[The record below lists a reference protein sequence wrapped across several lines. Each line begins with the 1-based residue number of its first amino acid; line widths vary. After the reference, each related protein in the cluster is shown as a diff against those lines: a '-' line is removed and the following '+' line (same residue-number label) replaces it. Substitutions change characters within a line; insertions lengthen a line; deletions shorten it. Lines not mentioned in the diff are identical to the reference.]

1 MSTPIPEAPEIPAQE
16 TPEPTAPETQDKD
29 WQAEAARLTA
39 ESRKWEARAKENK
52 AAADRLAEL
61 EEASKSAEQRAA
73 ERLAAAE
80 KAAAEAEA
88 KVLRR
93 DIALEHKLTSEDA
106 ALLDTITDETT
117 LRALA
122 ARLAP
127 SDEPH
132 APRAP
137 RPDHNQG
144 GQIGNAATLGD
155 QFAGFFTKQL
165 SG

>member
-1 MSTPIPEAPEIPAQE
+1 MSTPDLEAPEPPAQE
-16 TPEPTAPETQDKD
+16 TPTETDTKD
-29 WQAEAARLTA
+29 WAAEAARLTA

-52 AAADRLAEL
+52 AAADRLAQL
-61 EEASKSAEQRAA
+61 EEESKTAEQKAA

-93 DIALEHKLTSEDA
+93 DIALEHKLTTEDA
-106 ALLDTITDETT
+106 ALLDTITDEDT

-122 ARLAP
+122 ARLAF
-127 SDEPH
+127 SDEPPG
-132 APRAP
+132 PRQP

-144 GQIGNAATLGD
+144 VTNGAAATLGD